1 MGLFCFYVLS
11 TTSGPG
17 LFCIFIAPAIESTI
31 SPGALVPFFW
41 RMVLETTFWA
51 LGILVANGVSLHLGP
66 LS

>member
-1 MGLFCFYVLS
+1 M
-11 TTSGPG
+11 
-17 LFCIFIAPAIESTI
+17 FIAPAIESTI